1 MTVVWSPPVVGTRV
15 GDGAGGCVRWSW
27 LERMRARGLTEVM
40 FPVYDPG
47 MGYQSP
53 RTLAEWTERRRVE
66 ESRER
71 EAGRVWEELMGEGR
85 RAVEREAD
93 AWVDEARKEMKRE
106 VDAWRDAAQE
116 TGSSFF
122 DGIGGA
128 VRTLGKVLEDEVKS
142 LRRSGGEEDRKSQDR
157 GAVQKDDAPQTESD
171 LYSVIQSA
179 FHESERSLS
188 NFFKLI
194 SEGGRGQSLPEPKPV
209 SPPKVKTTE
218 AVEDGITKKTTTE
231 EFVDQYG
238 NTHSKTETTWTDENG
253 SVIMKQVHSSMGR
266 SEHWEKTTQGASTEP
281 DKTAAERPKEQ
292 QQQQHRESGWFWK

>member
-1 MTVVWSPPVVGTRV
+1 MREV
-15 GDGAGGCVRWSW
+15 AW

-47 MGYQSP
+47 LGYQSP
-53 RTLAEWTERRRVE
+53 RTLAEWMERRRVE
-66 ESRER
+66 ESKER
-71 EAGRVWEELMGEGR
+71 EAGRVWEELLGEGR
-85 RAVEREAD
+85 RAAEREAD
-93 AWVDEARKEMKRE
+93 AWVDEARREVRKE

-122 DGIGGA
+122 NGIGGA
-128 VRTLGKVLEDEVKS
+128 VKTLGKVLEDEVKS
-142 LRRSGGEEDRKSQDR
+142 LRRLGGEEDRKSKDR
-157 GAVQKDDAPQTESD
+157 GAVQKDDAPQTEND

-194 SEGGRGQSLPEPKPV
+194 SEGGRVQSLPEPKPV
-209 SPPKVKTTE
+209 SPPKVNTTE

-231 EFVDQYG
+231 EFVDQHG
-238 NTHSKTETTWTDENG
+238 NTHSKTETTWTDETG
-253 SVIMKQVHSSMGR
+253 HVIMKQVHSSMGR
-266 SEHWEKTTQGASTEP
+266 SEHWEKTAQGNPPEP
-281 DKTAAERPKEQ
+281 EKAATKRPKEQQQQQQQ